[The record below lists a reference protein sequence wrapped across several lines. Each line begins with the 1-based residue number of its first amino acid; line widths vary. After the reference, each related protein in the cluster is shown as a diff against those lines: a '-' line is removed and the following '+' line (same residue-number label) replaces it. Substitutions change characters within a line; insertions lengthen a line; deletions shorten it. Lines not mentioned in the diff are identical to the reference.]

1 MGVLFFESKI
11 GFIKIT
17 EDGGFITEIKLVND
31 VGKNIEVNEN
41 LIQAQNEIEE
51 YLKKERKVFD
61 LPIKLKGTD
70 FQKKVWNELLK
81 IPYGEKRSY
90 FDIAK
95 NINKEK
101 ALRAVGTAIGKN
113 PLLIVV
119 PCHRVINKNGNL
131 GGFACG
137 VEVKKKLLEI
147 ENII

>member
-17 EDGGFITEIKLVND
+17 EDGGFITEIKLVNN
-31 VGKNIEVNEN
+31 VGKSIEVNEN

-81 IPYGEKRSY
+81 IPYGETGSY

-137 VEVKKKLLEI
+137 LEVKKKLLKI

>member
-17 EDGGFITEIKLVND
+17 EDSGFITEIKLVND
-31 VGKNIEVNEN
+31 VGKSIEVNEN

-81 IPYGEKRSY
+81 IPYGETRSY

-131 GGFACG
+131 GGFACDL
-137 VEVKKKLLEI
+137 EVKKKLLKI
-147 ENII
+147 EKII

>member
-11 GFIKIT
+11 GFFKIT
-17 EDGGFITEIKLVND
+17 EYDGFITEIKLVSSI
-31 VGKNIEVNEN
+31 GENIEVNN
-41 LIQAQNEIEE
+41 VLIQAQNEIEE
-51 YLKKERKVFD
+51 YLKKERKVFS

-81 IPYGEKRSY
+81 IPYGETRSY

-119 PCHRVINKNGNL
+119 PCHRAINKNGNL

-137 VEVKKKLLEI
+137 LEVKKKLLKI

>member
-11 GFIKIT
+11 GFIKIP
-17 EDGGFITEIKLVND
+17 EDDGFITEIKLVND
-31 VGKNIEVNEN
+31 VGKSIEVNEN

-81 IPYGEKRSY
+81 IPYGETDSY

-137 VEVKKKLLEI
+137 LEVKKKLLKTEY
-147 ENII
+147 II

>member
-17 EDGGFITEIKLVND
+17 EDDGFITEIKLVND
-31 VGKNIEVNEN
+31 VGKSIEVNEN

-81 IPYGEKRSY
+81 IPYGETDSY

-137 VEVKKKLLEI
+137 LEVKKKLLKT

>member
-31 VGKNIEVNEN
+31 AGKSIEVNEN

-81 IPYGEKRSY
+81 IPYGATRSY

-137 VEVKKKLLEI
+137 LEVKKKLLEI